1 MYKFIPFLF
10 VIGLIIACGGNEPN
24 KSNAK
29 AKKTAAKKGPDG
41 EKIYRQYC
49 VICHGVN
56 GDMGASGAFNL
67 TTSVLSLDEK
77 INVISNGRNTMTPFK
92 GILTEAD
99 IKAVAE
105 YVAKF
110 KK

>member
-1 MYKFIPFLF
+1 MKKFIPFLF
-10 VIGLIIACGGNEPN
+10 ILGLVIACGGNEPN
-24 KSNAK
+24 KK
-29 AKKTAAKKGPDG
+29 AAVKKGPDG

-49 VICHGVN
+49 VICHGVK

-67 TTSVLSLDEK
+67 TTSTLSLDEK

-110 KK
+110 KE